1 MTSSS
6 DSGNA
11 AFYKPIHDLL
21 EERAKSVRPLQRVEL
36 SRKELLATIRTR
48 QSCPEGEPEI
58 SFEEMEPNLSH
69 GFILGDCRVGY
80 NPFTEQIVFEG
91 IPTVDNL
98 ERMAE
103 LTNDLTMTRL
113 RAQFDGLDGFA
124 FQRAVAEIL
133 RNLPWVK
140 RVEIKR
146 LTGDGGIDFD
156 AIYFFEGVGDL
167 VVCGQVKRS
176 AAPVGPE
183 EVRAFIGSLVIR
195 SPRPNLGVFVA
206 IRGFS
211 TGVEAAVRAASQRA
225 GVKIQTY
232 TLDDLLLWMKGNG
245 IGVNKRTLEVEAIDS
260 TFWKEVIDGG
270 S

>member
-6 DSGNA
+6 DSVSS
-11 AFYKPIHDLL
+11 AFYRPIHDLL

-36 SRKELLATIRTR
+36 SRRELLATIRT
-48 QSCPEGEPEI
+48 QLSCPEGEPEI
-58 SFEEMEPNLSH
+58 SFEEMELGLSH
-69 GFILGDCRVGY
+69 GIILGDCRVGY

-91 IPTVDNL
+91 IPTVDHL

-103 LTNDLTMTRL
+103 LTNDVTMSRL
-113 RAQFDGLDGFA
+113 RAQFDGLDGFG

-140 RVEIKR
+140 RVEVGR

-156 AIYFFEGVGDL
+156 AVYFFEGVGEL
-167 VVCGQVKRS
+167 VVCGQVKRT

-183 EVRAFIGSLVIR
+183 EIRAFIGSLVLR

-206 IRGFS
+206 MKGYS
-211 TGVEAAVRAASQRA
+211 PGVDAAVRAASQRA

-245 IGVNKRTLEVEAIDS
+245 IGVDKRTLEVEAVDL

-270 S
+270 A